1 MTIEFNGQ
9 QALDQQLMQLQQLL
23 LILEQEKEILIKTDP
38 EKLTLIS
45 IQKNDLLLEIH
56 NLDKQIE
63 QSVQF
68 RQEKAKG
75 TFDEKLAQIEACL
88 LKCKDQ
94 NQVNGLIIQQS
105 QLAVE
110 RMKTTLL
117 QNHNKSSLTYDKK
130 GKTSGGLSSLD
141 VKA

>member
-1 MTIEFNGQ
+1 MTIEFDGP
-9 QALDQQLMQLQQLL
+9 QALNQQLQQLQQLL
-23 LILEQEKEILIKTDP
+23 LILEQEKEILIKSEP
-38 EKLTLIS
+38 EQLTNIGLI
-45 IQKNDLLLEIH
+45 KNELLLAIQT
-56 NLDKQIE
+56 LDKQIE

-68 RQEKAKG
+68 RQGKAQG
-75 TFDEKLAQIEACL
+75 LFDSALAQIEACL

-94 NQVNGLIIQQS
+94 NQINGQIIQHS

-110 RMKTTLL
+110 RMKTSLL
-117 QNHNKSSLTYDKK
+117 QNHNKSSMTYDSK

>member
-1 MTIEFNGQ
+1 MTTEFDGQ
-9 QALDQQLMQLQQLL
+9 QALQQQLQQLQQLL
-23 LILEQEKEILIKTDP
+23 LILEQEKEILIKSDP
-38 EKLTLIS
+38 EQLTSIS
-45 IQKNDLLLEIH
+45 LVKNELLLAIQT
-56 NLDKQIE
+56 LDKQIE
-63 QSVQF
+63 QSVKF
-68 RQEKAKG
+68 RQGKAKG
-75 TFDEKLAQIEACL
+75 LFDDILSQVEDCL

-94 NQVNGLIIQQS
+94 NQINGQIIEQS

-117 QNHNKSSLTYDKK
+117 QNHNRSSLTYDNK